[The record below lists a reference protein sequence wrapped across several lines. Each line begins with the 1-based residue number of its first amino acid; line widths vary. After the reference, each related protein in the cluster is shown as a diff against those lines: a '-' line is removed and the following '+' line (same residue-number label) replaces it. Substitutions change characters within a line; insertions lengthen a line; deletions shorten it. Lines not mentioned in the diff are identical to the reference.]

1 MLQSVLY
8 FTGDYLRQFWLTTYL
23 GYLLE
28 NHMNLDPN
36 SDILLS
42 RLEKIDNDFS
52 LCKSMTDKI
61 ASLALIDSEVETN
74 YDWEEYLVSGIGTKY
89 QHYWFQKLEYI
100 LWKNWAFQKTSEFE
114 NYRIVS
120 RNSLEHIYPQKPEN
134 LIKNPKIGDEYL
146 HSFGNLVL
154 LSVSQNSEYSNKS
167 VDEKRSMFK
176 NKNNSYDTL
185 KSYYILHENN
195 NWTTNEIDKHQKDMI
210 EKIKGH
216 YSQNRQNTSL

>member
-1 MLQSVLY
+1 M
-8 FTGDYLRQFWLTTYL
+8 
-23 GYLLE
+23 
-28 NHMNLDPN
+28 
-36 SDILLS
+36 
-42 RLEKIDNDFS
+42 
-52 LCKSMTDKI
+52 
-61 ASLALIDSEVETN
+61 
-74 YDWEEYLVSGIGTKY
+74 
-89 QHYWFQKLEYI
+89 
-100 LWKNWAFQKTSEFE
+100 
-114 NYRIVS
+114 
-120 RNSLEHIYPQKPEN
+120 EHIYPQKPEN

-195 NWTTNEIDKHQKDMI
+195 NWTTTEIEKHQKDMI